1 MSEPPE
7 PRPRIR
13 DSIRSFPR
21 TTWVLFAGTFVHRL
35 ASFVFPFLA
44 LYLTRRGLSISEAGL
59 ALTGYGIGG
68 VTAQLAGGLLTDRVG
83 RRNSI
88 ALSMIASAALVLLV
102 LQARST
108 FAVVGVVILYAFFAE
123 LHRPASYALLADLT
137 PPEHRMAAIAFYRLL
152 VNLAFAIGLAVG
164 GLVAARSFTWLFVV
178 DAVSSATFGVISLLV
193 LPHGTRT
200 RRSEERELGGTA
212 RAAILAD
219 TGFLLVLAGIFASAL
234 IYAQTYSTFPIWIR
248 DRGFD
253 ERLYGF
259 LQGTNGFLVV
269 AFELVVTAIALRHVR
284 TRMIALGVLLTG
296 LGFGAFAFLTSAAGM
311 FFAVAIWSFGEMFDS
326 PAVAAFAADR
336 APAHARGR
344 YQSALGVT
352 YGLAF
357 TVGPIA
363 GTTLYQVV
371 PEGVWYLCAAL
382 GVIGASLALAA
393 ERYPAPVRDR
403 SPRGSRPPG

>member
-1 MSEPPE
+1 MSAAPPA

-13 DSIRSFPR
+13 DSVRAFPR
-21 TTWVLFAGTFVHRL
+21 TTWILFAGTFVHRL

-44 LYLTRRGLSISEAGL
+44 LYLTRRGLSVAEAGV

-68 VTAQLAGGLLTDRVG
+68 VTAQLAGGLLTDRIG
-83 RRNSI
+83 RRNAI
-88 ALSMIASAALVLLV
+88 ALSMIASAVLVLLV

-108 FAVVGVVILYAFFAE
+108 IAVVAVVIVYSFFAE

-137 PPEHRMAAIAFYRLL
+137 PTEHRMAAIAFYRLL

-164 GLVAARSFTWLFVV
+164 GLVAARSFTVLFVT
-178 DAVSSATFGVISLLV
+178 DAATSATFGVISLLT

-200 RRSEERELGGTA
+200 SRADDRELGGA

-234 IYAQTYSTFPIWIR
+234 VYAQTYSTFPLWVR
-248 DRGFD
+248 DLGFD
-253 ERLYGF
+253 AALYGF
-259 LQGTNGFLVV
+259 LQGANGFLVV
-269 AFELVVTAIALRHVR
+269 AFELAVTAFALRHVR
-284 TRMIALGVLLTG
+284 TRMIALGILLTG
-296 LGFGAFAFLTSAAGM
+296 LGFAAFAFLRTAPGM
-311 FFAVAIWSFGEMFDS
+311 FVAVAIWSLGEMFDS
-326 PAVAAFAADR
+326 PSVAAFTADR
-336 APAHARGR
+336 APPHARGR

-363 GTTLYQVV
+363 GTVVYQAQ
-371 PEGVWYLCAAL
+371 PAAVWYACGAL
-382 GVIGASLALAA
+382 GVVGAALALAA
-393 ERYPAPVRDR
+393 ERRPV
-403 SPRGSRPPG
+403 PVV

>member
-1 MSEPPE
+1 MSAAPPA

-13 DSIRSFPR
+13 DSVRAFPR
-21 TTWVLFAGTFVHRL
+21 TTWILFAGTFVHRL

-44 LYLTRRGLSISEAGL
+44 LYLTRRGLSVAEAGV

-68 VTAQLAGGLLTDRVG
+68 VTAQLAGGLLTDRIG
-83 RRNSI
+83 RRNAI
-88 ALSMIASAALVLLV
+88 ALSMIASAVLVLLV

-108 FAVVGVVILYAFFAE
+108 IAVVAVVIVYSFFAE

-137 PPEHRMAAIAFYRLL
+137 PTEHRMAAIAFYRLL

-164 GLVAARSFTWLFVV
+164 GLVAARSFTVLFVT
-178 DAVSSATFGVISLLV
+178 DAATSATFGVISLLT

-200 RRSEERELGGTA
+200 SRADDRELGGA

-234 IYAQTYSTFPIWIR
+234 VYAQTYSTFPIWVR
-248 DRGFD
+248 DLGFD
-253 ERLYGF
+253 AALYGF
-259 LQGTNGFLVV
+259 LQGANGFLVV
-269 AFELVVTAIALRHVR
+269 AFELAVTAFALRHVR
-284 TRMIALGVLLTG
+284 TRMIALGILLTG
-296 LGFGAFAFLTSAAGM
+296 LGFAAFAFLRSAPGM
-311 FFAVAIWSFGEMFDS
+311 FVAVAIWSLGEMFDS
-326 PAVAAFAADR
+326 PSVAAFTADR
-336 APAHARGR
+336 APPHARGR

-363 GTTLYQVV
+363 GTVVYQAQ
-371 PEGVWYLCAAL
+371 PAAVWYACGAL
-382 GVIGASLALAA
+382 GVVGAALALAA
-393 ERYPAPVRDR
+393 ERRPV
-403 SPRGSRPPG
+403 PVV